1 MTMIARICAATIRA
15 GGPVSIEFVK
25 QSRKPESQ
33 RWPSLYLSYCKAK
46 VILRKT
52 KPEGETE
59 L

>member
-1 MTMIARICAATIRA
+1 MTMIARICATTIRA
-15 GGPVSIEFVK
+15 RGPVSIEFVK
-25 QSRKPESQ
+25 QSRNPESQ
-33 RWPSLYLSYCKAK
+33 RWPSLYLSHCTVK